1 MNFCEKRISH
11 FMANK
16 VQIHSV
22 SFISPEK
29 VEDVAGTIA
38 KEVGVVIFG
47 V

>member
-1 MNFCEKRISH
+1 MNFCEKRI
-11 FMANK
+11 MANK

-38 KEVGVVIFG
+38 KEVGDVVIFG